1 MAGQIKGITIE
12 FDGETTKLTA
22 ALNKVKAEAKGL
34 DSSLKE
40 VNRQLRFDPHNT
52 EMLQQKQTILKQKIE
67 ATKNELK
74 QFEELQ
80 KQLDS
85 QKVEK
90 NSAEYMKLRREIT
103 AAQGRLRNLN
113 AQLAKTQWSGV
124 KNLGDQVEKVG
135 QKLTRAT
142 RYARLFAGALLGIAM
157 YKGFERLK
165 ALDEVSKQ
173 MEVLGYRGEKLD
185 SIMEDVS
192 KSVNG
197 TRFML
202 QDMGKVATGALGAG
216 VTEKYKLADYLTRTA
231 DLAQLAG
238 VSVEEMGG
246 MMNKA
251 YSKGKVQ
258 AQLMNQFNQRGIP
271 IYKLLQK
278 ELGVTA
284 DELQDMSKKG
294 LITFDDLYRATS
306 RYEGLAEKMGTET
319 LPGALTVLSQQFGL
333 IGADFLSGVYE
344 PLKDGVRG
352 IVTAIKQLRSEGT
365 FKEWGKDLGDTVKYF
380 IQYFKE
386 GEASMLGMS
395 DRAQNLVTVL
405 SPFIKTI
412 GALVKAIAELPPE
425 LQGVLV
431 FMTLFGGPVLTV
443 VGKGISM
450 FADLG
455 AAVQTFGMNTA
466 AGVGPLSQM
475 TTGIGGMTGVVSALI
490 SPLGLATIGIG
501 AWALGVKKAY
511 DEQHQWTQGFEEW
524 KEASD
529 GSFEA
534 IEASAAE
541 IDIYK
546 SKLDELIKK
555 DHKSAGEKALIKE
568 YVNQLNGAIDGL
580 NLKYDE
586 EKDRLNKTTNAIQ
599 KKIDKYKEAAMV
611 KAYEDLITEA
621 AKKEAQAQLDLQK
634 LIEERTAIEKKW
646 QESADHSAVA
656 EQGYKMALGDVNR
669 KIADVNASMKKYDGE
684 MKRAEKAIK
693 SMSGTTEKEMKN
705 SVSKAETAGR
715 DVPKKYSEK
724 IKTGKSSAKTAAK
737 AVADSAKDA
746 LKVNTTGLGH
756 DFANG
761 FKSGILSKCRDVA
774 RAGAKLV
781 RDAINAAK
789 KEQDSGSPSRVMRG
803 LGRDYGEGDALG
815 IEDKIPRV
823 AGAARK
829 LVASSIAAATVPATQ
844 AGAQLQAASGNSETS
859 GSGNTFINNWYV
871 NGADD
876 PNGWADIAARRLELQ
891 MNAR

>member
-80 KQLDS
+80 KQMDS
-85 QKVEK
+85 EKVEK

-103 AAQGRLRNLN
+103 AAQGRLKAFN
-113 AQLAKTQWSGV
+113 AQLAKTQWSGM
-124 KNLGDQVEKVG
+124 KNLGTQIESTG
-135 QKLTRAT
+135 QKLSRAT
-142 RYARLFAGALLGIAM
+142 RYARLFTVALAGMAL

-165 ALDEVSKQ
+165 SLDEVSKQ
-173 MEVLGYRGEKLD
+173 MEVLGYRGEKLE
-185 SIMEDVS
+185 SIMNDVS
-192 KSVNG
+192 ASVNG

-216 VTEKYKLADYLTRTA
+216 VTEKYKLSDYLTRTA

-278 ELGVTA
+278 ELGVSA
-284 DELQDMSKKG
+284 DKLQEMSKKG

-344 PLKDGVRG
+344 PLKEGVRG
-352 IVTAIKQLRSEGT
+352 IVQAIKQLRQNGT
-365 FKEWGKDLGDTVKYF
+365 FKEWGQDLGDTVKYF
-380 IQYFKE
+380 VTYFKD

-395 DRAQNLVTVL
+395 DRAQNLVTML
-405 SPFIKTI
+405 SPLIKSI
-412 GALVKAIAELPPE
+412 GALVQAIAALPPE
-425 LQGVLV
+425 LQGVLA
-431 FMTLFGGPVLTV
+431 FMALFGGPMLTV
-443 VGKGISM
+443 LGGGIKM

-475 TTGIGGMTGVVSALI
+475 SAGIGGMTSLVNALI
-490 SPLGLATIGIG
+490 SPLGLATLGIG
-501 AWALGVKKAY
+501 AWALGVQKAWQ
-511 DEQHQWTQGFEEW
+511 EEHQWTLGFEEW
-524 KEASD
+524 KAASEE
-529 GSFEA
+529 SFAA
-534 IEASAAE
+534 IEANAAE

-546 SKLDELIKK
+546 AKLDELIKK

-586 EKDRLNKTTNAIQ
+586 EKDKLNKTAEAIQ

-621 AKKEAQAQLDLQK
+621 AKKEAQAQLDLQD
-634 LIEERTAIEKKW
+634 LYEERTAIEKKW
-646 QESADHSAVA
+646 QESADHSIMA
-656 EQGYKMALGDVNR
+656 EIGYKDRLAEVDRKIEDVNS
-669 KIADVNASMKKYDGE
+669 SMRQYDGE
-684 MKRAEKAIK
+684 MRKAEKAIK
-693 SMSGTTEKEMKN
+693 NMSGTTETNLKK
-705 SVSKAETAGR
+705 SVTTAEKAGR
-715 DVPKKYSEK
+715 DLPKQYSSK
-724 IKTGKSSAKTAAK
+724 VKAGDKQAKSAAK
-737 AVADSAKDA
+737 AVADAAKDG
-746 LKVNTTGLGH
+746 LDVNTTSLGH

-761 FKSGILSKCRDVA
+761 FKGGILSKCNEVA
-774 RAGAKLV
+774 RAGAKMV
-781 RDAINAAK
+781 RDAISAARK
-789 KEQDSGSPSRVMRG
+789 AQESGSPSRKMRKVG
-803 LGRDYGEGDALG
+803 NEYGEGDALG
-815 IEDKIPRV
+815 ILDEIPNV
-823 AGAARK
+823 QSAARR
-829 LVASSIAAATVPATQ
+829 LVSSSITAATVPATGSGMQ
-844 AGAQLQAASGNSETS
+844 IQNAGAASGAAAAGGT
-859 GSGNTFINNWYV
+859 IVNNWYV

-876 PNGWADIAARRLELQ
+876 PNEWADIAARRLELQ